1 VKITWQRVLGLAVA
15 CLILFFMI
23 RALRSE
29 LANLGTYQFTISGWR
44 IAAAFGVFAVLF
56 PVYGAIWQF
65 IVAKFGYRISYRKS
79 LRIWLV
85 SQAGR
90 YVPGKVWFAL
100 GRIYLSER
108 EGVPKAVTTV
118 ATGLELVLVLGSSLV
133 AFALASVARGSLRT
147 NPYAWSVVLIPAI
160 AVGVHPRIV
169 GAVLGRLRKS
179 SGELKMKYV
188 DVLAVLAAYVACWC
202 LYGVGFHLVATA
214 VRLSGPGAPPPPA
227 LGFGLLPEM
236 IAVNA
241 LSWTVGFISLLTPA
255 GLGVREGVAFSLL
268 SKFLDKPYP
277 TLVPL
282 AARVWV
288 TVAEVGAIGLAVAM
302 RGGRRR

>member
-1 VKITWQRVLGLAVA
+1 MKITWQRVVGLAVA

-29 LANLGTYQFTISGWR
+29 LAGLGTYQFTISGWR

-56 PVYGAIWQF
+56 PVYGAIWQA

-79 LRIWLV
+79 LRIWLL

-100 GRIYLSER
+100 GRIYLLER

-133 AFALASVARGSLRT
+133 AFALASAARGSLGE
-147 NPYAWSVVLIPAI
+147 NPYAWSVILIPVI
-160 AVGVHPRIV
+160 AVGVHPKIV
-169 GAVLGRLRKS
+169 GAALRKLRKG
-179 SGELKMKYV
+179 SGELKMKYA
-188 DVLAVLAAYVACWC
+188 DVLAMLAVYVGCWC
-202 LYGVGFHLVATA
+202 LYGLGFHLVATA
-214 VRLSGPGAPPPPA
+214 VRLSGPGAPPQPA
-227 LGFGLLPEM
+227 LGLGLLPEM

-241 LSWTVGFISLLTPA
+241 LSWTVGFLSLLTPA

-288 TVAEVGAIGLAVAM
+288 TIAEVGAIGLAVAV
-302 RGGRRR
+302 RGGKRR

>member
-1 VKITWQRVLGLAVA
+1 VKITWQKVVGSAVA

-29 LANLGTYQFTISGWR
+29 LARLGTYQFTISAWR
-44 IAAAFGVFAVLF
+44 VAAAFGVFAVLF
-56 PVYGAIWQF
+56 PVYGAIWQL
-65 IVAKFGYRISYRKS
+65 ILAKFGYRLSYRKS

-100 GRIYLSER
+100 GRIYLAER

-133 AFALASVARGSLRT
+133 AFGLASAARGSLGRH
-147 NPYAWSVVLIPAI
+147 PYAWCLVLVPAI
-160 AVGVHPRIV
+160 VVGVHPRIV
-169 GAVLGRLRKS
+169 SAVLGRLRKG
-179 SGELKMKYV
+179 SGELRMKYR
-188 DVLAVLAAYVACWC
+188 DVLALLAAYVACWC

-214 VRLSGPGAPPPPA
+214 VRLSGPGAPSAPA
-227 LGFGLLPEM
+227 LGLGLAPEM

-241 LSWTVGFISLLTPA
+241 LSWTVGFVSLLTPA
-255 GLGVREGVAFSLL
+255 GLGVREGVAFSML

-288 TVAEVGAIGLAVAM
+288 TVAEVVAIGLAVALG
-302 RGGRRR
+302 GGRRR